1 MFQYLNHRFHWN
13 NISFQIPDGFYL
25 DSDPEMPD
33 KNTIWLVSPNLD
45 FHISITILN
54 GGEDTRTVLS
64 DSITDM
70 MPKSVSPIAPIS
82 INGLHGHHASFRLT
96 RSRYYEILLALNC
109 DALLDIVMWSTDDS
123 LYDQT
128 AATIAVL
135 DFQRE

>member
-45 FHISITILN
+45 FHISKTILN

>member
-13 NISFQIPDGFYL
+13 NISFQIPDGYYL

-96 RSRYYEILLALNC
+96 RSRYYEILLDLNC

>member
-1 MFQYLNHRFHWN
+1 MFHYLNHRFHWN
-13 NISFQIPDGFYL
+13 NISFQIPDGYYL

>member
-33 KNTIWLVSPNLD
+33 KNTIRLVSPNLD